1 MVDGIL
7 LALAAACTVYFVI
20 IVVYAGIGTSFAFI
34 WLFFAALLV
43 FLVYGK
49 WYYSRN
55 MIRIPGWVPVSIVTT
70 CVSSGAGTGLCHRP
84 GGQSKGAYHQRF
96 PEKEAGSCH

>member
-55 MIRIPGWVPVSIVTT
+55 MIRIPGWVQVVTMLT
-70 CVSSGAGTGLCHRP
+70 GTHP
-84 GGQSKGAYHQRF
+84 GI
-96 PEKEAGSCH
+96 

>member
-55 MIRIPGWVPVSIVTT
+55 MILSLIHI
-70 CVSSGAGTGLCHRP
+70 
-84 GGQSKGAYHQRF
+84 
-96 PEKEAGSCH
+96 

>member
-49 WYYSRN
+49 
-55 MIRIPGWVPVSIVTT
+55 
-70 CVSSGAGTGLCHRP
+70 
-84 GGQSKGAYHQRF
+84 
-96 PEKEAGSCH
+96 